1 MRGNGCGKILFQ
13 TFVAAC
19 ALLAAAAVCRAQ
31 QPAND
36 RPPSGSASDAAT
48 AMQGLADSL
57 GELRQQVLELNA
69 EVRALR
75 EEQKGAQ
82 AEALALRSALADAM
96 QRLGPQSYAG
106 SPQPDSTRQ
115 VASQAQA
122 SKADSLRSGTP
133 YSTSRS
139 FDGFDQTSAP
149 QAIPQPSQSIEDRL
163 SRLQEGEEVTA
174 ANVRELSQTKVESG
188 SKYRLRLS
196 GIVLLNMF
204 ENRGTVDNLDIP
216 EVALPR
222 PAINSSGA
230 FGGTLRQSQIE
241 LEGFGPDIAG
251 AHVSANITFDF
262 AGGLIAT
269 QNGATK
275 ALVRLRT
282 GTIRMDWTN
291 TSIIAGQDALFFVPL
306 SPSSMAELAVPALSY
321 AGDLWNWSPQ
331 IRVEHRIRFSDATHL
346 LLQGGILDSLSG
358 DVPTAGYERT
368 PSWGERS
375 GLPAFA
381 GRVAWSHPAWGQ
393 DFTLGTGVYYAHQY
407 WGFDRTVD
415 AWATTIDMD
424 LPLGKVF
431 DLSAAFY
438 RGRSVGGL
446 GGGVG
451 QSILTNGSFGNSFTA
466 IRGLDS
472 LGGWGQLKLKLR
484 TNFEVNG
491 ALGVDNPFTDE
502 LRKFPGSP
510 SYYGLLILRN
520 VSPLVNFIYQPRSDV
535 LFSAEYR
542 HLQTYTVSS
551 AAQKASLVNL
561 SLGYTF

>member
-1 MRGNGCGKILFQ
+1 MRGNGCGKIVFE

-19 ALLAAAAVCRAQ
+19 VLLAAAGVCRGQ

-36 RPPSGSASDAAT
+36 GQPSGSASHATT
-48 AMQGLADSL
+48 AMESLADSL
-57 GELRQQVLELNA
+57 RELQQQVLELNA
-69 EVRALR
+69 EVKELR
-75 EEQKGAQ
+75 DEQKGAQ
-82 AEALALRSALADAM
+82 AEARALRGALADAM
-96 QRLGPQSYAG
+96 QKLAPQSYAA
-106 SPQPDSTRQ
+106 SPQPDSAQQ

-122 SKADSLRSGTP
+122 GKADSLPPGTP

-139 FDGFDQTSAP
+139 FDNLTATAPGQTPA
-149 QAIPQPSQSIEDRL
+149 AAETTIEDRL
-163 SRLQEGEEVTA
+163 SRLQESQEVTA

-222 PAINSSGA
+222 PPINSSGA

-251 AHVSANITFDF
+251 AHVSANLTFDF

-275 ALVRLRT
+275 PLVRLRT

-291 TSIIAGQDALFFVPL
+291 TSVIAGQDALFFVPL
-306 SPSSMAELAVPALSY
+306 SPSSLATLAVPALSY

-331 IRVEHRIRFSDATHL
+331 IRVEHRIHLSDTGHL
-346 LLQGGILDSLSG
+346 LVQGGILDSLSG
-358 DVPTAGYERT
+358 DVAVAGYERN

-375 GLPAFA
+375 GLPALA
-381 GRVAWSHPAWGQ
+381 GRVAWSHQVYGQ
-393 DFTLGTGVYYAHQY
+393 DFTLGGGGYYAHQY
-407 WGFDRTVD
+407 WGFDRTVE
-415 AWATTIDMD
+415 AWAGTVDMD
-424 LPLGKVF
+424 LPLGKLF
-431 DLSAAFY
+431 DFSAAFY

-451 QSILTNGSFGNSFTA
+451 QSILTNGSFGNSATA
-466 IRGLDS
+466 IRGLDT

-491 ALGVDNPFTDE
+491 ALGVDNPFADE
-502 LRKFPGSP
+502 LREFPGSP
-510 SYYGLLILRN
+510 SYYGLLISRN
-520 VSPLVNFIYQPRSDV
+520 LSPLVNFIYQPRSDV
-535 LFSAEYR
+535 VVSAEYR
-542 HLQTYTVSS
+542 HLQTHTVNS
-551 AAQKASLVNL
+551 AGQKASVVNL

>member
-1 MRGNGCGKILFQ
+1 MRGNGCGKILFES
-13 TFVAAC
+13 FVAAC
-19 ALLAAAAVCRAQ
+19 VLLAAAAVCRAQ

-36 RPPSGSASDAAT
+36 RQPSVSASDATT
-48 AMQGLADSL
+48 AMQALADSL
-57 GELRQQVLELNA
+57 RELRQQVLELNA
-69 EVRALR
+69 EVKELR
-75 EEQKGAQ
+75 DEQKGAQ
-82 AEALALRSALADAM
+82 AETLALRGELADTM
-96 QRLGPQSYAG
+96 QKLAQQSYAAWPQPESGLQVG
-106 SPQPDSTRQ
+106 SP
-115 VASQAQA
+115 AQA
-122 SKADSLRSGTP
+122 RKAASLPSSAS
-133 YSTSRS
+133 YSTTRG
-139 FDGFDQTSAP
+139 FDGLPATADGQTDPA
-149 QAIPQPSQSIEDRL
+149 ANQSVEERL
-163 SRLQEGEEVTA
+163 SRVQESQDVTA

-204 ENRGTVDNLDIP
+204 ENRGTVDNLDVP

-251 AHVSANITFDF
+251 AHVSGNLTFDF

-275 ALVRLRT
+275 PLVRLRT

-291 TSIIAGQDALFFVPL
+291 TSVIAGQDALFFVPL
-306 SPSSMAELAVPALSY
+306 SPSSLATLAVPALSY

-331 IRVEHRIRFSDATHL
+331 IRVEHRIHLSDGAHL

-358 DVPTAGYERT
+358 DVAVAGYERN

-393 DFTLGTGVYYAHQY
+393 DFTLGGGGYYAHQY

-415 AWATTIDMD
+415 AWAGTVDMD
-424 LPLGKVF
+424 LPLGRLF
-431 DLSAAFY
+431 DFSAAFY

-451 QSILTNGSFGNSFTA
+451 QSILTNGPFGNSSTA

-491 ALGVDNPFTDE
+491 ALGVDNPFADE
-502 LRKFPGSP
+502 LRQFPGSP
-510 SYYGLLILRN
+510 SYYGLLISRN
-520 VSPLVNFIYQPRSDV
+520 LSPLVNFIYQPRSDV

-542 HLQTYTVSS
+542 HLQTYTVAS
-551 AAQKASLVNL
+551 AAQKASLVSL